1 MSRSVKIRA
10 WFAVSCFLI
19 SSCLAAC
26 AIGGRNRGGTDG
38 GFADNQVSES
48 ESDRTIELTGTESG
62 GESPLSD
69 DFLNTEEEM
78 AAEPEE
84 SGKLSSVG
92 DIGLHAVDETGKNY
106 AFSYH
111 QEEFSARY
119 APDNWKIVDSYK
131 ITDTD
136 DILIICQA
144 LSDVHPVHGR
154 DMESFRTP
162 EDMAFEWLQHNIAYA
177 FLPDDSPWKRSAKD
191 VDLNPADQNKTFEEM
206 YEDKTGKKF
215 RIEDFLRFD

>member
-1 MSRSVKIRA
+1 MRRSARVRA
-10 WFAVSCFLI
+10 WFAAY
-19 SSCLAAC
+19 CLLTLCCLSAC
-26 AIGGRNRGGTDG
+26 GIGGRNRGGTDG
-38 GFADNQVSES
+38 SFADNQVSEV
-48 ESDRTIELTGTESG
+48 EYDGTNELPETESG
-62 GESPLSD
+62 GGIPVSDSSPEA
-69 DFLNTEEEM
+69 EEETS
-78 AAEPEE
+78 AEPEE
-84 SGKLSSVG
+84 SGKLSSVE

-119 APDNWKIVDSYK
+119 TPDNWKIFDSYK

-136 DILIICQA
+136 DIVIICQA
-144 LSDVHPVHGR
+144 LSEAHPVHGR

-191 VDLNPADQNKTFEEM
+191 VDLNPADQGKTFEEM
-206 YEDKTGKKF
+206 YEDRTGKKF
-215 RIEDFLRFD
+215 RIENFLRFD

>member
-1 MSRSVKIRA
+1 MRRSARVRA
-10 WFAVSCFLI
+10 WFAAY
-19 SSCLAAC
+19 CLLMLCCLSAC
-26 AIGGRNRGGTDG
+26 AMGGRNRGGTDG
-38 GFADNQVSES
+38 SFADNQVSES
-48 ESDRTIELTGTESG
+48 EYDGTNELTETESG
-62 GESPLSD
+62 WESLVSD
-69 DFLNTEEEM
+69 TSQETEEEA
-78 AAEPEE
+78 AAEAEK
-84 SGKLSSVG
+84 SGKLSSVE

-119 APDNWKIVDSYK
+119 TPDNWKIVDSYK

-136 DILIICQA
+136 DIVIICQA

-154 DMESFRTP
+154 DMDSFRTP

-206 YEDKTGKKF
+206 YEDRTGKKF

>member
-10 WFAVSCFLI
+10 LSVAYCFLI
-19 SSCLAAC
+19 LCCLSAC

-38 GFADNQVSES
+38 SFADNQVSES
-48 ESDRTIELTGTESG
+48 EYDGTNELTETESD
-62 GESPLSD
+62 GESPVSD
-69 DFLNTEEEM
+69 NSLETEEET
-78 AAEPEE
+78 AAEAEN
-84 SGKLSSVG
+84 SGKLSSVD

-111 QEEFSARY
+111 QEEFLAQY
-119 APDNWKIVDSYK
+119 TPDNWKIIDSYK

-136 DILIICQA
+136 DIVIICQA

-191 VDLNPADQNKTFEEM
+191 VDLNPADQGKTFEEM
-206 YEDKTGKKF
+206 YEDRTGKKF

>member
-1 MSRSVKIRA
+1 MRRSVKIRVLSIA
-10 WFAVSCFLI
+10 YCFLI
-19 SSCLAAC
+19 LCCLSAC

-48 ESDRTIELTGTESG
+48 EHDGTNELTETESD
-62 GESPLSD
+62 GESLVSD
-69 DFLNTEEEM
+69 PSQETEEET
-78 AAEPEE
+78 AAEAEK
-84 SGKLSSVG
+84 SRQLSSVE

-119 APDNWKIVDSYK
+119 TPDNWKIVDSYK
-131 ITDTD
+131 ITDMD
-136 DILIICQA
+136 DIVVICQA

-154 DMESFRTP
+154 DMESFRAP

-177 FLPDDSPWKRSAKD
+177 VLPDNSPWKRNAKD
-191 VDLNPADQNKTFEEM
+191 VDLNPADQGKTFEEM
-206 YEDKTGKKF
+206 YEDRTGKKF

>member
-1 MSRSVKIRA
+1 MRRSVKIRA
-10 WFAVSCFLI
+10 LSIAYCFLI
-19 SSCLAAC
+19 LCCLSAC

-38 GFADNQVSES
+38 DFADNQVSES
-48 ESDRTIELTGTESG
+48 EYGGMDEPTDTESG
-62 GESPLSD
+62 AESPVSD
-69 DFLNTEEEM
+69 DSPESEENT
-78 AAEPEE
+78 AAEPENV
-84 SGKLSSVG
+84 GTLSSVE
-92 DIGLHAVDETGKNY
+92 DIGLRAVDGSGKNY
-106 AFSYH
+106 AFSYN

-119 APDNWKIVDSYK
+119 TPDNWKIVDSYK

-136 DILIICQA
+136 DIIIICQA
-144 LSDVHPVHGR
+144 LSDVHSVHGR

-177 FLPDDSPWKRSAKD
+177 FLPDDSPWKRNAKD
-191 VDLNPADQNKTFEEM
+191 VDLNPADQGKTFEEM

>member
-1 MSRSVKIRA
+1 MNRSVKIRA
-10 WFAVSCFLI
+10 WFAVCCFLI
-19 SSCLAAC
+19 SSCLSAC
-26 AIGGRNRGGTDG
+26 AIGGRNRGGTDVN
-38 GFADNQVSES
+38 FADNQISES
-48 ESDRTIELTGTESG
+48 ESDGTNERTETESG
-62 GESPLSD
+62 GGITVSD
-69 DFLNTEEEM
+69 NAQETEEET
-78 AAEPEE
+78 AAEAEK
-84 SGKLSSVG
+84 SGKLSSVE

-119 APDNWKIVDSYK
+119 TPDNWKIVDSYK

-136 DILIICQA
+136 DIVVICQA

-191 VDLNPADQNKTFEEM
+191 VDLNPADQNKTFDEIS
-206 YEDKTGKKF
+206 EDKTGKKF
-215 RIEDFLRFD
+215 RIEEFLRFA

>member
-1 MSRSVKIRA
+1 MSHRVKIRA
-10 WFAVSCFLI
+10 LSIAYCFLI
-19 SSCLAAC
+19 LCCLSAC

-38 GFADNQVSES
+38 SFADNQVSES
-48 ESDRTIELTGTESG
+48 EYDGTNELTETESD
-62 GESPLSD
+62 GESPVSD
-69 DFLNTEEEM
+69 NSLETEEET

-84 SGKLSSVG
+84 SGKLLSG
-92 DIGLHAVDETGKNY
+92 EDIGLHAVDDSGRNY

-119 APDNWKIVDSYK
+119 TPDNWKIVDSYK

-136 DILIICQA
+136 DIIIICQA
-144 LSDVHPVHGR
+144 LSDVHSVHGR

-177 FLPDDSPWKRSAKD
+177 FLPDDSPWKRNAKD
-191 VDLNPADQNKTFEEM
+191 VDLNPADQGKTFEEM

>member
-1 MSRSVKIRA
+1 MRRSVKIRA
-10 WFAVSCFLI
+10 LSIAYCFLI
-19 SSCLAAC
+19 LCCLSAC

-38 GFADNQVSES
+38 DFADNQVSASEYDGTNEPTER
-48 ESDRTIELTGTESG
+48 ESD
-62 GESPLSD
+62 GEILVSD
-69 DFLNTEEEM
+69 NSQETEEEA

-84 SGKLSSVG
+84 SGKLSSVE
-92 DIGLHAVDETGKNY
+92 DVGLYAVDETGKNY
-106 AFSYH
+106 AFSYN
-111 QEEFSARY
+111 QEEFLARY
-119 APDNWKIVDSYK
+119 TPDNWKIVDSYK

-136 DILIICQA
+136 DIIMICQA
-144 LSDVHPVHGR
+144 LSDVHPVRGR

-191 VDLNPADQNKTFEEM
+191 VDLNPTDQGKTFQEM
-206 YEDKTGKKF
+206 YEDRTGKKF

>member
-1 MSRSVKIRA
+1 MRRSVKIRA
-10 WFAVSCFLI
+10 WFAACCFLI
-19 SSCLAAC
+19 SSCLSAC

-38 GFADNQVSES
+38 NFADNQISES
-48 ESDRTIELTGTESG
+48 ESDGTNERTETESG
-62 GESPLSD
+62 GESLVSGNS
-69 DFLNTEEEM
+69 LETEEEA

-84 SGKLSSVG
+84 SGKLSSVE

-119 APDNWKIVDSYK
+119 TPDNWKIIDSYK

-136 DILIICQA
+136 DMTIICQA

>member
-1 MSRSVKIRA
+1 MSRSVKMRA
-10 WFAVSCFLI
+10 LSVAYCFLI
-19 SSCLAAC
+19 LCCLSAC

-38 GFADNQVSES
+38 DFADNQVSES
-48 ESDRTIELTGTESG
+48 EYDGTNELTETESD
-62 GESPLSD
+62 GESPVSD
-69 DFLNTEEEM
+69 NSLET
-78 AAEPEE
+78 AAEAEK
-84 SGKLSSVG
+84 SGKLSSVE
-92 DIGLHAVDETGKNY
+92 DIELHAVDETGKNY
-106 AFSYH
+106 AFSYN

-119 APDNWKIVDSYK
+119 TPDNWKIVDSYK

-136 DILIICQA
+136 DITIICQA

-154 DMESFRTP
+154 DMESFRAP

-177 FLPDDSPWKRSAKD
+177 LLPDDSPWKRNAKD

-206 YEDKTGKKF
+206 YEDRTGKKF